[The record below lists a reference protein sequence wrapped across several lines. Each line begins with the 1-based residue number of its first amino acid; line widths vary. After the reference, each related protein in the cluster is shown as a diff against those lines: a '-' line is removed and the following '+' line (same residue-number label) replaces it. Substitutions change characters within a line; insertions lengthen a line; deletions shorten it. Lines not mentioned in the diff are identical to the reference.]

1 MSNVKYCKCKWHLS
15 KSSQTTQLDWWSPEA
30 ATLILCEKSNYCSW
44 QNHISLVLQLQA
56 FTSHLKN
63 MLSHVW
69 FWNIVPDCFLPVSTA
84 ARLNEVS
91 VLGVL
96 CRPRPLVLAN
106 RRVSSRP
113 SHLSIKNCCVAALA
127 LHFYIS
133 AWPSFTGKGDSPFTR
148 DYYQFIHEISIQ
160 GAEIG
165 DVG

>member
-1 MSNVKYCKCKWHLS
+1 MSNVKYFKCKWHLS

-106 RRVSSRP
+106 RRVSSR
-113 SHLSIKNCCVAALA
+113 
-127 LHFYIS
+127 LHIC
-133 AWPSFTGKGDSPFTR
+133 PLKLLCGGPRSPFLYFRLTLVHWKR
-148 DYYQFIHEISIQ
+148 WQSIHPWLLPVHSWNLHP

-165 DVG
+165 NVG